1 MPRHHHILPAASN
14 LLGIALVIIAGLNIT
29 GANQRSVSDEIGWLA
44 ALALSL
50 ACLLS
55 YLAIRAEPTPSR
67 WAPWADRVFFAGL
80 LSLFAAVLALAL
92 KA

>member
-14 LLGIALVIIAGLNIT
+14 LLGIALVIITGLNVSGI
-29 GANQRSVSDEIGWLA
+29 GRHSISDEIAWFA

-55 YLAIRAEPTPSR
+55 YIAIRAEPRESR
-67 WAPWADRVFFAGL
+67 SADWADRIFFGGL
-80 LSLFAAVLALAL
+80 VLLFAAVAALAVSL
-92 KA
+92 